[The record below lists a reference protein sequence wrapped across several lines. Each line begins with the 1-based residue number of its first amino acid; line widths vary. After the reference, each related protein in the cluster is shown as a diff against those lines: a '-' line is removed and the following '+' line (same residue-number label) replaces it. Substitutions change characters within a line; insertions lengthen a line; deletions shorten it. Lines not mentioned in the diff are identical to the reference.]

1 MGIFIELRAE
11 DGFLSRGY
19 LALPPA
25 GRGPGIIVQQ
35 EIFGL
40 NRQIR
45 GICDL
50 LAEEGYV
57 VLAPDLFA
65 RLERD
70 VDLGYTPPEFEKAL
84 ALYARFDDERGVA
97 DVGAAIAALRAMP
110 EVVGGIGTIGFC
122 LGGRMVVK
130 TAARH
135 AVDCAVSYY
144 GVGIEDCLDLA
155 DDIRCP
161 MVLHF
166 AELDGLNPPASVER
180 IRRGFAGSKNVRIN
194 MYAGVDHAFA
204 SPERPPYNKPAAMMA
219 YSRSLALFRKVL
231 GPEYDLSALWDKHLE
246 YEFASRDLE
255 ANMKTMVAQP
265 YVNDIP
271 TLTGGVGYDELYNF
285 YKHHFL
291 FANPADTKTI
301 PISRTIGSDRIVDEM
316 LFCFTH
322 DQEIDWMLP
331 GVAPTGKYVEVPV
344 VAIVCFRGDKL
355 YHEHIYWDQ
364 ASVLVQIG
372 LIDRAGLPVVGI
384 ESAQKLLNEHL
395 PSNHLMRNCTFRRAE
410 AEPFPRR

>member
-1 MGIFIELRAE
+1 
-11 DGFLSRGY
+11 
-19 LALPPA
+19 
-25 GRGPGIIVQQ
+25 
-35 EIFGL
+35 
-40 NRQIR
+40 
-45 GICDL
+45 
-50 LAEEGYV
+50 
-57 VLAPDLFA
+57 
-65 RLERD
+65 
-70 VDLGYTPPEFEKAL
+70 
-84 ALYARFDDERGVA
+84 
-97 DVGAAIAALRAMP
+97 
-110 EVVGGIGTIGFC
+110 
-122 LGGRMVVK
+122 
-130 TAARH
+130 
-135 AVDCAVSYY
+135 
-144 GVGIEDCLDLA
+144 VGIEDCLDLV

-166 AELDGLNPPASVER
+166 AELDSLNPPAVVER
-180 IRRGFAGSKNVRIN
+180 IRRDFADSENVKIN
-194 MYAGVDHAFA
+194 VYAGVDHAFA
-204 SPERPPYNKPAAMMA
+204 SSERPSYHKPAAMMA

-322 DQEIDWMLP
+322 DREIDWMLP
-331 GVAPTGKYVEVPV
+331 GVAPTGKYVEVPL
-344 VAIVCFRGDKL
+344 VAIVCLRGDEL

-364 ASVLVQIG
+364 ASVLVQLG
-372 LIDRAGLPVVGI
+372 LIDRAGLPVAGI

-395 PSNHLMRNCTFRRAE
+395 PSNHLMRNCTFRRVD
-410 AEPFPRR
+410 AEPFPSG